1 MPSTKPRIWSY
12 IDPLNH
18 ARLQALAKRPGSNE
32 SQVVN
37 NALSAFFAQ
46 EHEVKRDAA
55 LIRRLDR
62 MTRQSEVLKRNQ
74 IIAAEA
80 FALFMRYFLT
90 VIPPV
95 PDKDK
100 AAAQAQGSAR
110 FERYIQSLQT
120 VLADGETVLFAAL
133 EDIMVDETAFF
144 TKDEL
149 MRLNETVPENRPER
163 ERSDA

>member
-1 MPSTKPRIWSY
+1 MPSTKPRIWAY
-12 IDPLNH
+12 VDPLNH
-18 ARLQALAKRPGSNE
+18 ARLKALAARPGSNG
-32 SQVVN
+32 SDVIN

-62 MTRQSEVLKRNQ
+62 MTRQAEGLKRNQ

-100 AAAQAQGSAR
+100 AAAQAQGAAR
-110 FERYIQSLQT
+110 FERYIESLQS

-133 EDIMVDETAFF
+133 EDVMLDETAFF

-149 MRLNETVPENRPER
+149 MRLHEPAPARDPAN
-163 ERSDA
+163 A